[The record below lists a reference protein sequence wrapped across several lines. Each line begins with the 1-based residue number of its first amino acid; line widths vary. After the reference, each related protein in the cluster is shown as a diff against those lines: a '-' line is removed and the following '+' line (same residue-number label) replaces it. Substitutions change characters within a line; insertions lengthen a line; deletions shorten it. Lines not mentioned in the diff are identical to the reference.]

1 MPSVAFALLVA
12 AAISFAF
19 RSTRGIG
26 VLCAALFTFLF
37 PWITAG
43 LLAFAL
49 VCFLVL
55 RHR

>member
-55 RHR
+55 RFR